1 LPQVPKF
8 FPKEVRTGIIAETL
22 LRNLVEMTPEKFLS
36 SSIWVARIK
45 TYFKLMDVNGD
56 GFLSLSDYEEIANRF
71 IELQGNS
78 SNSEE
83 IRTLF
88 RDLFQNVIAG
98 GASVDA
104 NTKISE
110 EESVINAAKA
120 VSVLQATLE
129 VGRRK
134 NEVFFDLVDTDNSGE
149 ISREE
154 YRKYVAIYSGGDQ
167 PERADK
173 AFESIDTD
181 GNGSITREEFIEG
194 HMGYWFTHP
203 SDQSHS
209 PIPYGPLVE

>member
-1 LPQVPKF
+1 
-8 FPKEVRTGIIAETL
+8 
-22 LRNLVEMTPEKFLS
+22 MTPEKFLS
-36 SSIWVARIK
+36 SSIWVARVK

-56 GFLSLSDYEEIANRF
+56 GFLSLSDYEEIADRF
-71 IELQGNS
+71 VELQSNS

-88 RDLFQNVIAG
+88 RALFKNMIAG

-104 NTKISE
+104 NTKITE
-110 EESVINAAKA
+110 EESVTNAAKA
-120 VSVLQATLE
+120 VSVLQSAPE

-134 NEVFFDLVDTDNSGE
+134 NEVFFDLIDTDNSGK

-154 YRKYVAIYSGGDQ
+154 YRKYLAIYSGGEQ

-173 AFESIDTD
+173 AFDSIDTD
-181 GNGSITREEFIEG
+181 GNGSITRAEFVEG

-203 SDQSHS
+203 SDQNHS
-209 PIPYGPLVE
+209 PLPYGPLVDA